1 MVQDSINRRVFLG
14 GVAGLAGVAAH
25 GPVAFAQQLKLP
37 TSPVTLSIVDVAGN
51 LALTQRAI
59 ENYRKAKPNLVSRIT
74 FTKAPAPEL
83 PGKIK
88 AQQEAN
94 RVDIDMVLTGTDA
107 LSAGV
112 EQKLWV
118 PLLPQHAA
126 NLPKLDE
133 IFLEGAAK
141 MQGLASGQ
149 GVVVTYYP
157 SGPLLEYMP
166 DKVKTV
172 PTTAEELLAYTQA
185 EQGPLH
191 LCPPAN
197 SGPGRTWMMGLPYL
211 LGDDPKDPVKGW
223 DKTWAYLKAL
233 GENIEYYPDRHRGR
247 DEGTR
252 RRLARH
258 DRYDDRLGH
267 QPARARRRAEGGK
280 IAKLKGF
287 HWVTDAHY
295 MCIPKGV
302 SDEKLAVLIDLMN
315 FLLTKEQQAYT
326 YDEGYFYPGP
336 AVKGV
341 TLAMAPEDSQKA
353 IKEFGRPEYDKLIA
367 ENPLECRSI
376 LTKWS
381 SPSAS
386 GTSRSAAPSVSKPR
400 GDGRAA
406 RRAVSIRNSHLTP
419 APGSHDDQRS
429 ILPRAQARR
438 PEPGLRHPQRLEE
451 RLPDDRQGR
460 VHRPSRPVG
469 LRQVDH
475 AELHRRAAAG
485 DRRWH
490 LARRQAHRPA
500 APGRARLRHGVPE
513 LRAVPA
519 YERPQ
524 EYRLR
529 PEDARRAQGRDRP
542 PRREA
547 AALVRLQG
555 QTDKLPGQL
564 SGGQQQRVAIA
575 RAIVVEPPLVLMDE
589 PLVQPRRQAA
599 PRDARRDPPHPQHA
613 GRDHDLRHPRPGRG
627 AVAGRPHRGDARWRG
642 PSGRRAR
649 GSVLPA

>member
-126 NLPKLDE
+126 SLPKLDE

-172 PTTAEELLAYTQA
+172 PTTAEELLAYTQ
-185 EQGPLH
+185 QNKGRFIYPR
-191 LCPPAN
+191 PAN

-211 LGDDPKDPVKGW
+211 LGDSDPKDPVKGW

-233 GENIEYYPDRHRGR
+233 GENIEYYPGGTAAVMKELGDGSR
-247 DEGTR
+247 DMTVTTTGWDINPR
-252 RRLARH
+252 V
-258 DRYDDRLGH
+258 LGVV
-267 QPARARRRAEGGK
+267 PKEAK
-280 IAKLKGF
+280 IAALKGF

-367 ENPLECRSI
+367 ENPLE
-376 LTKWS
+376 
-381 SPSAS
+381 
-386 GTSRSAAPSVSKPR
+386 
-400 GDGRAA
+400 
-406 RRAVSIRNSHLTP
+406 TP
-419 APGSHDDQRS
+419 LD
-429 ILPRAQARR
+429 
-438 PEPGLRHPQRLEE
+438 
-451 RLPDDRQGR
+451 PDKMVVAFRIWDEQ
-460 VHRPSRPVG
+460 VG
-469 LRQVDH
+469 
-475 AELHRRAAAG
+475 
-485 DRRWH
+485 
-490 LARRQAHRPA
+490 
-500 APGRARLRHGVPE
+500 
-513 LRAVPA
+513 
-519 YERPQ
+519 
-524 EYRLR
+524 
-529 PEDARRAQGRDRP
+529 
-542 PRREA
+542 
-547 AALVRLQG
+547 
-555 QTDKLPGQL
+555 
-564 SGGQQQRVAIA
+564 
-575 RAIVVEPPLVLMDE
+575 
-589 PLVQPRRQAA
+589 
-599 PRDARRDPPHPQHA
+599 
-613 GRDHDLRHPRPGRG
+613 G
-627 AVAGRPHRGDARWRG
+627 AKRK
-642 PSGRRAR
+642 
-649 GSVLPA
+649 